1 MRSDGDS
8 EGEEDEALRKEHR
21 VSEVRVVCEDG
32 VSMYMYVMM

>member
-21 VSEVRVVCEDG
+21 VRVVCEDG